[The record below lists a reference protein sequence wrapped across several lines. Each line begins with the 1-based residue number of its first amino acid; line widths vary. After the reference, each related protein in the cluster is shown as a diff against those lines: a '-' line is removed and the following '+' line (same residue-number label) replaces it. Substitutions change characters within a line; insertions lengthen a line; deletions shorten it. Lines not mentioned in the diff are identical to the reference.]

1 MKTFLKLIFFMA
13 LIGLLQSCAV
23 ESKPIPYGAT
33 NCAHCNM
40 TVADNRFGAE
50 LVNDKGKAFFF
61 DSAECLMAYLNE
73 HSAEGEKAAF
83 VLVSDFTQPNTLLDA
98 RTAYF
103 LQSNALPSPMG
114 MNLVAVAN
122 ETAATQLQQENGGR
136 ILSWQQALQAVKN
149 NENPQ

>member
-1 MKTFLKLIFFMA
+1 MKFFLKLIFFMV

-50 LVNDKGKAFFF
+50 LVNDKGKPFFF

-73 HSAEGEKAAF
+73 NAAEGEKAAF
-83 VLVSDFTQPNTLLDA
+83 VLVTDFTKPTELVDA
-98 RTAYF
+98 RNGFF
-103 LQSNALPSPMG
+103 LQSKNLPSPMG

-122 ETAATQLQQENGGR
+122 EATATQLQQEKGGR
-136 ILSWQQALQAVKN
+136 ILSWQQVLQAVKN